1 MQMSEMIRRK
11 RKALGLTQEQVAEY
25 LNVSTPAVSKWETG
39 DTCPDMAL
47 LPALARLLKT
57 DPNTLLCFREEL
69 SEQEVNRLCMEASE
83 LIKKE
88 GVEAGLRMMEQKI
101 LEYPHCAVMIHQF
114 ALVLDGSLVMST
126 LSGSEKKPYEDKLLI
141 WYGRVAEGDDAKVKN
156 RAAFMLASKYMERGE
171 YEKSQEWIG
180 QMEEPEILDKKLL
193 QADLWFRQKSHLEE
207 AETLLQRKLLMSV
220 MNLYGILLRLAKTAM
235 ELNGNKKAEQIADIT
250 GRAASLLGLG
260 EYYTYITPLEIALA
274 GKDTPECIRLIDA
287 LLSSCSRVGQQ
298 KDSPLYDRITAAF
311 SSKEAAASVILPPL
325 LNMLEKSPE
334 YEFLR
339 PDREFQ
345 ELLQKYKKS

>member
-11 RKALGLTQEQVAEY
+11 RKELGLTQEQVAEY

-69 SEQEVNRLCMEASE
+69 SEQEVNSLCMDAAKI
-83 LIKKE
+83 IKEE

-101 LEYPHCAVMIHQF
+101 LEYPHCVFMIHQF

-126 LSGSEKKPYEDKLLI
+126 LSAGGKKPYEDKLLT
-141 WYGRVAEGDDAKVKN
+141 WYGRVAEGDDARLKS

-171 YEKSQEWIG
+171 YEKAQEMTDR
-180 QMEEPEILDKKLL
+180 MEEPIELLDKKLL
-193 QADLWFRQKSHLEE
+193 QADLWFRQKNHLEE
-207 AETLLQRKLLMSV
+207 AEMLLQRKLLASV
-220 MNLYGILLRLAKTAM
+220 MELYGILLRLAKTAL
-235 ELNGNKKAEQIADIT
+235 ELNGPQKAEQIADIT
-250 GRAASLLGLG
+250 GRAVTLLGLG

-274 GKDTPECIRLIDA
+274 GKDAPECIRLVDA
-287 LLSSCSRVGQQ
+287 LLSSCTCVGHQ
-298 KDSPLYDRITAAF
+298 KDSPLYDRVAASF
-311 SSKEAAASVILPPL
+311 SSEAAASSILPPL
-325 LNMLEKSPE
+325 LNALEKSPE

-339 PDREFQ
+339 PEKEFQ
-345 ELLQKYKKS
+345 ALIEKYKKN